1 MANRLVKGGA
11 AVLSLALLAISSSGA
26 HAAHVPP
33 SSADSASESHM
44 MIADAQQQYND
55 FADNAADV
63 ARRQTLTCVKGP
75 NYYVNEANNRF
86 GANKCV
92 TSCDCDGNRICGSF
106 HYPAYYSYCQ
116 GEARPLG
123 RRESVSDSAK
133 AEQQQQEEGEVE
145 EGMRKGRRQEGE
157 GEEGMRKGRQT
168 INPCIKSNT
177 YYVNEASNRYG
188 PNTCVNSCDC
198 DGSRFCSRN
207 PETPYGYCQGSS
219 GH

>member
-1 MANRLVKGGA
+1 M
-11 AVLSLALLAISSSGA
+11 SFALLAISSSGA
-26 HAAHVPP
+26 HAAHVPS

-44 MIADAQQQYND
+44 VIADAQQQHND
-55 FADNAADV
+55 FFADNAADV
-63 ARRQTLTCVKGP
+63 ARRQTLTCTKGP

-86 GANKCV
+86 GPKKCV

-106 HYPAYYSYCQ
+106 HYPPYDSYCQ
-116 GEARPLG
+116 GEVRPLG

-145 EGMRKGRRQEGE
+145 EGMRKGR
-157 GEEGMRKGRQT
+157 QT

-177 YYVNEASNRYG
+177 YYVNEANNRHG
-188 PNTCVNSCDC
+188 PNSCVNSCDC
-198 DGSRFCSRN
+198 DGNRFCSRN
-207 PETPYGYCQGSS
+207 PETPYYGYCQGSS